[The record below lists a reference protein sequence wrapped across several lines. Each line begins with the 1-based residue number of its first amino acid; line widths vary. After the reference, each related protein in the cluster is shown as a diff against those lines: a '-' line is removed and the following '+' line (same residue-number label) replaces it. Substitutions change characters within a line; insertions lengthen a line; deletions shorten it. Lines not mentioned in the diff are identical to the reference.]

1 MQTREKVST
10 VETEREMKV
19 STAETEQEMKVS
31 TVETEQEIVSV
42 SVRTQDVGLTKLA
55 LMDMMSFSEGY
66 R

>member
-1 MQTREKVST
+1 MQTGEKVST

-19 STAETEQEMKVS
+19 STAGTEQEMKVS

-42 SVRTQDVGLTKLA
+42 SVRTQDVGLTELT

>member
-19 STAETEQEMKVS
+19 STIEAER
-31 TVETEQEIVSV
+31 EIV

-55 LMDMMSFSEGY
+55 LMDMMSFIEGN